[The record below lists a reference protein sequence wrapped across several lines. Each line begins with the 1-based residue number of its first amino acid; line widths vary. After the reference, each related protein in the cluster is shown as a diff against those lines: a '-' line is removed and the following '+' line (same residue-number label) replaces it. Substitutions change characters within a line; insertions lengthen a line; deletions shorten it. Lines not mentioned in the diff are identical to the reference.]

1 MDVRVTESRND
12 DHFPDIDLY
21 RASTGAQIRPDACNL
36 VAFDQDVA
44 PGKIAH
50 RGIHA
55 DDCASLQQ
63 DPSIA
68 IGIGSFKEITDSLVA
83 GRCCYG
89 LTKTCG
95 TESADADCGRAE
107 NLAAR

>member
-44 PGKIAH
+44 PRKITH

-63 DPSIA
+63 DSTIA
-68 IGIGSFKEITDSLVA
+68 ISIGPLKEVADPLVA
-83 GRCCYG
+83 GRRCQG

-95 TESADADCGRAE
+95 TESADTDC
-107 NLAAR
+107 